1 MKDKLLILDDEALI
15 LKSLEHLLEDDY
27 EVFTSTDAEVA
38 LRLAEAHDIAVV
50 LCDER
55 MPGVSGHE
63 FFGRVREVSRA
74 TRVMMS
80 GYADMNALTEAVNS
94 GQIFAYIAKPWEPLQ
109 LMSQVGAAVSHFKL
123 GQEVD
128 QERGLLRALMENIP
142 DLIYFKDCQS
152 RFTRVNQAHAR
163 NLGAKDAAE
172 CIGKSN
178 ADYFKPE
185 DALRWRQQEEEI
197 VSSGQPRIDQ
207 VDQLANPRGGPGW
220 WSTTKVPMFDR
231 SGQVSGIA
239 GISRD
244 ITALKNNE
252 ESLREQSER
261 YRMILE
267 TANDAFIGMDPDG
280 SITAWNPR
288 AELIFGWAAAE
299 VLGRRLC
306 DTVIAPAHRTAP
318 GRGVEHFLTS
328 LRGSMLNQA
337 VELVAM
343 HRDGHQFPVEATVWP
358 VQVGGACS
366 FNAFVRD
373 ISERRRAE
381 EARKREASLVQLLQR
396 VTVAANRSS
405 SIEHTA
411 KTCVDLICSY
421 TGWPVGHVYLRA
433 SGSAEE
439 PFSAGIW
446 YLEEAGRFAAFRET
460 SDRRPLATGE
470 GLPGRV
476 LVSGKPEWLVDLAD
490 KEAFPRAAEALS
502 AGLRSGFAFPVV
514 ANDNIVGVL
523 EFFSLQTVQPDEK
536 LMTIMG
542 QIGSQLGQVI
552 IRQRVE
558 KDLQS
563 AKASAESANKAKSEF
578 LTTMSHEMRTPM
590 NAILGMADLMG
601 ESDLDAE
608 QRRYLDTIMSN
619 GNALLE
625 LINGILDLARVESGR
640 LDLEAVPFDVIELTE
655 KVADTLAVRAHE
667 KGIELVVRFS
677 TMLPPMLV
685 GDALRLRQVLVNL
698 IGNAIKFTKRGE
710 IVIDVALNPL
720 GSNPGSLLFSV
731 RDTGVGVPG
740 DVLRNIFSAFTQAD
754 SSMTRKFGGS
764 GLGLTIVERLV
775 ALMGGK
781 VWVESELGVGSIFCF
796 TAELGLPP
804 AVANADEAIEDRG
817 TELSGVRVLVVD
829 DNATIR
835 SIVSEMLVAKG
846 AVATGAASGA
856 EGLLALDAADRDRA
870 PFGLLVVDSQ
880 MPTMDGFEMIRRM
893 RAGPNGNAPIV
904 MLVTSGGLSTRLN
917 IMGELAVNHYVVK
930 PVKRHELFAAVSDA
944 MAAVAP
950 PARTAVEPPEE
961 KTLNGSAAPMLDRPL
976 RILLAD
982 DSVDNRML
990 ITAYLKKTRY
1000 VLDQVEDGQAALNR
1014 FMTRAY
1020 DVVLMDIQMP
1030 VLDGF
1035 GAVRKIRLWETAN
1048 QHRRT
1053 PIIALTASALE
1064 SDVQRSREAGC
1075 DLHVSKPVKKSTL
1088 LRAISQVIA
1097 KAEHNENDA
1106 EAPGSHGD
1114 SSPVNG

>member
-1 MKDKLLILDDEALI
+1 MKEKLLILDDESLI
-15 LKSLEHLLEDDY
+15 LRSLENLFEDDY
-27 EVFTSTDAEVA
+27 EVFTTSDPEAA
-38 LRLAEAHDIAVV
+38 LGLALKHDIAVV

-63 FFGRVREVSRA
+63 FLGRVRGVSRA

-80 GYADMNALTEAVNS
+80 GYADMNALTKAVNS

-358 VQVGGACS
+358 VRVGGACS

-590 NAILGMADLMG
+590 NAILGMADLLS
-601 ESDLDAE
+601 ETSLRDE
-608 QRRYLDTIMSN
+608 QREYVHIFQKAGASLLDLINNILDLSKVESGHVELESTGFDLRLLLEKIVEMMLSRAQIRGLRLSLEVLPGVPLALVGDPN
-619 GNALLE
+619 RLRQILINLVGNALKFTEQGSVTL
-625 LINGILDLARVESGR
+625 RVERDPAGTAGC
-640 LDLEAVPFDVIELTE
+640 L
-655 KVADTLAVRAHE
+655 
-667 KGIELVVRFS
+667 RFS
-677 TMLPPMLV
+677 V
-685 GDALRLRQVLVNL
+685 V
-698 IGNAIKFTKRGE
+698 
-710 IVIDVALNPL
+710 
-720 GSNPGSLLFSV
+720 
-731 RDTGVGVPG
+731 DTGIGIAA
-740 DVLRNIFSAFTQAD
+740 DKTEMIFGRFTQAD
-754 SSMTRKFGGS
+754 SSTTRKYGGT
-764 GLGLTIVERLV
+764 GLGLAISKGLVE
-775 ALMGGK
+775 LMGGRIGCSSETGK
-781 VWVESELGVGSIFCF
+781 GSTFVVTVPFGIRQEMETTEPLEPAAIVLPPSESPSQKAATRILIAEDSELNLALVKAYLRGSGFELDFAENGQIAVDKVISGRPHLVLMDLQMPVMGGLEATRIIRQWEAATQVRPIPILAL
-796 TAELGLPP
+796 TAHAAGDGAGRSLEAGCTEHLTKPIKRATLL
-804 AVANADEAIEDRG
+804 EAIARN
-817 TELSGVRVLVVD
+817 LSGKIRITPSEGVEDLVPAYLASVRRGMNEILAGAD
-829 DNATIR
+829 
-835 SIVSEMLVAKG
+835 SKGCEVALRVGHQFKG
-846 AVATGAASGA
+846 EGESYGFPEITRTGAAVELAAIADDGD
-856 EGLLALDAADRDRA
+856 EIRNQILAL
-870 PFGLLVVDSQ
+870 
-880 MPTMDGFEMIRRM
+880 
-893 RAGPNGNAPIV
+893 
-904 MLVTSGGLSTRLN
+904 ST
-917 IMGELAVNHYVVK
+917 Y
-930 PVKRHELFAAVSDA
+930 
-944 MAAVAP
+944 
-950 PARTAVEPPEE
+950 
-961 KTLNGSAAPMLDRPL
+961 LDR
-976 RILLAD
+976 
-982 DSVDNRML
+982 
-990 ITAYLKKTRY
+990 
-1000 VLDQVEDGQAALNR
+1000 VEI
-1014 FMTRAY
+1014 
-1020 DVVLMDIQMP
+1020 VV
-1030 VLDGF
+1030 
-1035 GAVRKIRLWETAN
+1035 
-1048 QHRRT
+1048 
-1053 PIIALTASALE
+1053 
-1064 SDVQRSREAGC
+1064 
-1075 DLHVSKPVKKSTL
+1075 
-1088 LRAISQVIA
+1088 
-1097 KAEHNENDA
+1097 
-1106 EAPGSHGD
+1106 
-1114 SSPVNG
+1114 